1 MVGVGVNLN
10 NLLAAENDS
19 LLTVKRKARVFKDL
33 MKEPIPKDVKTQ
45 MKEYVNYLDK
55 KNLVKNR
62 KWAFEVVKHLLVN
75 EDEAEIPQTDP

>member
-33 MKEPIPKDVKTQ
+33 MKEPIPKDVKT
-45 MKEYVNYLDK
+45 
-55 KNLVKNR
+55 
-62 KWAFEVVKHLLVN
+62 
-75 EDEAEIPQTDP
+75 